1 MNDPSWKFET
11 SAIRIQIPTTREG
24 EHSTPLYLTSSF
36 IFEDAEEMGAVFAG
50 NRDGNIYARFT
61 NPNVDEFATK
71 MAALEGTEAAFAT
84 GSGMSAVYVSF
95 MTFLVAGDH
104 MLSTREIFGST
115 ASILNNFLPKS
126 GITYDYIDL
135 TKPEMWD
142 LVRKPNTKL
151 LYLETPSNPGLA
163 IFDIER
169 ISSFCKSYGILLVV
183 DNCFATPYLQ
193 RPADFGADL
202 VVHSATKYID
212 GQGRVLGGVI
222 CGNRDHVE
230 KVKNFCRSVGPSL
243 SPFNAWILSKSLE
256 TLAVRMD
263 RHCDNA
269 HKIATYLA
277 DHRQIKNL
285 RYPYLPS
292 HPQHELAITQMRQ
305 GGGMVSFE
313 IEGGLSAGR
322 AFLDGLT
329 LFSRTANLGDTRSI
343 VSHPAS
349 TTHARM
355 TVEDKLAVGI
365 TDEFI
370 RLSIGLEH
378 VDDLIA
384 DLDQAFFRL
393 KNK

>member
-11 SAIRIQIPTTREG
+11 SAIRIQIPTTQEG
-24 EHSTPLYLTSSF
+24 EHSTPLFLTSSF
-36 IFEDAEEMGAVFAG
+36 IFEDAEEMGEVFAG
-50 NRDGNIYARFT
+50 NKEGNIYARFT

-71 MAALEGTEAAFAT
+71 MAALECTEAAFAT
-84 GSGMSAVYVSF
+84 SSGMSAVYVSF

-115 ASILNNFLPKS
+115 ANILSNFLPKS
-126 GITYDYIDL
+126 GISYDYIDL
-135 TKPEMWD
+135 TKPDTWD
-142 LVRKPNTKL
+142 QIRKPNTKL

-163 IFDIER
+163 IFDLKK
-169 ISSFCKSYGILLVV
+169 ISSFCKAYGILLVV

-193 RPADFGADL
+193 RPAAFGADL

-222 CGNRDHVE
+222 CGNHENIE

-263 RHCDNA
+263 RHCENA
-269 HKIATYLA
+269 HKIAGYLT
-277 DHRQIKNL
+277 DLPQIKNL
-285 RYPYLPS
+285 RYPHLSS
-292 HPQHELAITQMRQ
+292 HPQYDLATKQMLK
-305 GGGMVSFE
+305 GGGMISFE
-313 IEGGLSAGR
+313 LEGGLAAGR

-329 LFSRTANLGDTRSI
+329 LFSLTANLGDTRSI

-355 TVEDKLAVGI
+355 SAEDKLAVGI

-393 KNK
+393 KTK